1 MVCSSDTA
9 DKIKGE
15 CRLMKKTISL
25 FLAALMIFSLFVPVS
40 AVSVKTRAKYPM
52 IYFRGNS
59 ETIYDEDGNAVYD
72 FEVEGDTIKQMAK
85 KILPYF
91 AKGYITND
99 FDEYYKVF
107 AEEMTKLYD
116 KCILDGDG
124 NPRYGTGISEE
135 QKKNNIIEMNTNYA
149 NSAGTFNINS
159 YDFANDWRLDPLT
172 TVDEVDKYINGV
184 LKVTGKDKVCLVC
197 KCLGGDLILAY
208 LAKYGTEKI
217 HSVCFGSTVAFGGDL
232 ANDPF
237 SGHLSIDGDNLD
249 RFASDTFLSKL
260 LPNFDEVVYEFIKQ
274 TVSLANAAGIADG
287 ASDAF
292 MKLLY
297 NKLYKGLV
305 PALATATYG
314 TWPGYWT
321 MVTADR
327 YEEAKHFVFGDESS
341 EKYQQYAGL
350 IKKLDNYDKL
360 VRQRIPELLKNAEAD
375 GVNICIVSKYGFQMP
390 PVIEA
395 ADEQGDVWTTT
406 RYSSLGATV
415 SKTGT
420 TLSDEY
426 IESRKALGLGKYISP
441 DKQIDA
447 STCVFPE
454 YTWFIKGAIHDDWTK
469 EEDRII
475 ITVCDSDE
483 RVTVDNLDNRPQ
495 FLVYDRS
502 TDRVSPMTE
511 DNCHTETYE
520 VDPGPKH
527 RLLSFLTA
535 FFRWLKAA
543 FDFSKHLSSK

>member
-1 MVCSSDTA
+1 
-9 DKIKGE
+9 
-15 CRLMKKTISL
+15 MKKVISVL
-25 FLAALMIFSLFVPVS
+25 LAALMLFGLFVPAS
-40 AVSVKTRAKYPM
+40 AVSVKTRAQYPM

-59 ETIYDEDGNAVYD
+59 ETIYDSEGNAVYD
-72 FEVEGDTIKQMAK
+72 FDVDGDTIKQMAK

-91 AKGYITND
+91 AKAYLTND

-124 NPRYGTGISEE
+124 NPRYGTGISED
-135 QKKNNIIEMNTNYA
+135 QKKANIREMNTDYSDGN
-149 NSAGTFNINS
+149 GTFSINN
-159 YDFANDWRLDPLT
+159 YDFANDWRLDPLS
-172 TVDEVDKYINGV
+172 TVDEVEKYIDGV
-184 LKVTGKDKVCLVC
+184 LKVTGKDKVCLIC

-217 HSVCFGSTVAFGGDL
+217 HAVCFGSTVAFGGDL

-237 SGHLSIDGDNLD
+237 SGHLSITGDNLD
-249 RFASDTFLSKL
+249 RFASDKFLSKL
-260 LPNFDEVVYEFIKQ
+260 LPNFDKVVYEFIKE

-297 NKLYKGLV
+297 KKLYKGLV

-327 YEEAKHFVFGDESS
+327 YEETKNFVFGDEES

-415 SKTGT
+415 SKIGT

-426 IESRKALGLGKYISP
+426 IESRKALGFEKYISP

-475 ITVCDSDE
+475 LSVCDSNE
-483 RVTVDNLDNRPQ
+483 RVTVDNLDGRPQ
-495 FLVYDRS
+495 FLVYDRENDS
-502 TDRVSPMTE
+502 VSPMTE
-511 DNCHTETYE
+511 ENCKTETYE
-520 VDPGPKH
+520 VNPGPKH

-543 FDFSKHLSSK
+543 FDLAKQLMSK